1 MGHAEV
7 RERWNFVNERGA
19 NVFSS
24 VGKGGGGAVCSRKI
38 DLSEFV

>member
-1 MGHAEV
+1 MEF
-7 RERWNFVNERGA
+7 WNFVNERGA

-24 VGKGGGGAVCSRKI
+24 VGKVEGRGGAVCSRKI